1 MEEKARVE
9 QKLIPAGHQMV
20 NQRLR
25 SHFSSAHWASE
36 QMGGISYLFFIRQL
50 ARDIE
55 EDWPKVLSVL
65 KDIHRILVNGRTV
78 LANVTVDGAGWNR
91 FQPHLRRLL
100 TALPDGPAPSSGISK
115 EAWPGHSQPLF
126 EGLTIPS
133 QVNYVGKGAD
143 LGALGYEFHGSALA
157 ITRYVRNAWL
167 WDRVRVQGGAYGA
180 FCLLDRISGVLT
192 FVSYR
197 DPNLTKTLEV
207 FDQTAQFLEKETLS
221 EEELTKSII
230 GAIGDLDGYM
240 LPDTKGYVSMIRY
253 LTEDTESMRQQ
264 MREELLG
271 TTPSDFKAMGKVLNA
286 VAEEGVVKVLGSSTA
301 MDAVEK
307 ERPGWL
313 NPVKVL

>member
-1 MEEKARVE
+1 M
-9 QKLIPAGHQMV
+9 
-20 NQRLR
+20 LR
-25 SHFSSAHWASE
+25 
-36 QMGGISYLFFIRQL
+36 
-50 ARDIE
+50 
-55 EDWPKVLSVL
+55 EDWPKVLAVL
-65 KDIHRILVNGRTV
+65 KDVHGILVNRKTA
-78 LANVTVDGAGWNR
+78 LANITVDSAGWNR
-91 FQPHLRRLL
+91 FEPRLRRLL
-100 TALPDGPAPSSGISK
+100 AALPDAAVSSSGIS
-115 EAWPGHSQPLF
+115 EGEWPGHSKPLF

-180 FCLLDRISGVLT
+180 FCMLDRISGVLT

-207 FDQTAQFLEKETLS
+207 FDQTAQFLEKDTFS

-253 LTEDTESMRQQ
+253 LTKDTESMRQQ

-271 TTPSDFKAMGKVLNA
+271 TTSSDFRAMGKVLSA
-286 VAEEGVVKVLGSSTA
+286 VAKEGVVKVLGSVAA

-307 ERPGWL
+307 EYPGWL
-313 NPVKVL
+313 NRVKVL